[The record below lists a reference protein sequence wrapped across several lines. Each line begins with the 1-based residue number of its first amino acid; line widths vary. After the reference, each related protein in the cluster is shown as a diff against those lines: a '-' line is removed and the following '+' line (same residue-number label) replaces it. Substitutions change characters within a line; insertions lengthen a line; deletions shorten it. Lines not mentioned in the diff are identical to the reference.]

1 MSNYI
6 SINIQ
11 TAISPSQSIHHSNR
25 SSYISYLVSEPNTVT
40 KYRHELSS
48 ANIDKSDLNRVGQY
62 FELRAKD
69 IADDYKKHNQR
80 SMQKNTKLYQEAV
93 ISFGRERF
101 EANNQDDILKA
112 TEDFCNDFEQKYNV
126 KVLMS
131 SLHLDEGHKDDTGK
145 IQHNY
150 HTHLLIEN
158 YSFDTH
164 KTGMRKVDYRKLQ
177 TELANEFQHLGFE
190 RGDPERKAQRLEHR
204 EYREMME
211 QKKQLEKEI
220 YHEHYEPL
228 SQAHENLSKNHD
240 DLKAQIQPL
249 VDTAFAIAKEQN
261 QEIKTYDDVTI
272 LIKKRLEKLA
282 HDYKKARQE
291 LKDSKVAKQPD
302 YQELKQ
308 EYETI
313 KKTLETSLKKDIFNA
328 REEGFQLYGETLEKN
343 NSSMARRACLKGI
356 EKPSIMPAVTNQISN
371 KTLANINRL
380 LEIKQRIEEKP
391 IIQEVIIKKEVII
404 EVPKTVEKVV
414 EKIIEKPIIVNVDEN
429 KRLRTEL
436 EAAQDYQVASRRIW
450 RERHDKLVK
459 EKQDLSQENEQLKE
473 KIADMNAFYVP
484 RFEKDLADKKELK
497 EKNERLTKENNE
509 LKIENKAL
517 FSAIGRFL
525 ELDIGK
531 HITEGAKT
539 ILERFNEVVEFVKS
553 TFNKNQELVKESK
566 ALKKQLQEQQHEV
579 DNDCH
584 LSR

>member
-101 EANNQDDILKA
+101 EKNNQEDILKA

-150 HTHLLIEN
+150 HAHLLIEN

-190 RGDPERKAQRLEHR
+190 RGDPERKTQRLEHR

-211 QKKQLEKEI
+211 QKRQLEKEI
-220 YHEHYEPL
+220 YHEL
-228 SQAHENLSKNHD
+228 SEQF
-240 DLKAQIQPL
+240 QPL
-249 VDTAFAIAKEQN
+249 VNKAFEISKEQN
-261 QEIKTYDDVTI
+261 QEIKTYNDVMI
-272 LIKKRLEKLA
+272 LINEHLQTLEQ
-282 HDYKKARQE
+282 DYKKARQE
-291 LKDSKVAKQPD
+291 LKDSGIAKQVD
-302 YQELKQ
+302 YQKLKQ
-308 EYETI
+308 EYETT
-313 KKTLETSLKKDIFNA
+313 KNTLEAEL
-328 REEGFQLYGETLEKN
+328 
-343 NSSMARRACLKGI
+343 
-356 EKPSIMPAVTNQISN
+356 
-371 KTLANINRL
+371 
-380 LEIKQRIEEKP
+380 
-391 IIQEVIIKKEVII
+391 
-404 EVPKTVEKVV
+404 VE
-414 EKIIEKPIIVNVDEN
+414 
-429 KRLRTEL
+429 
-436 EAAQDYQVASRRIW
+436 SRRIW
-450 RERHDKLVK
+450 RER
-459 EKQDLSQENEQLKE
+459 
-473 KIADMNAFYVP
+473 Y
-484 RFEKDLADKKELK
+484 
-497 EKNERLTKENNE
+497 ERLTKESNE

-517 FSAIGRFL
+517 FSAIERFL
-525 ELDIGK
+525 ELDMGK
-531 HITEGAKT
+531 RITEGVKT
-539 ILERFNEVVEFVKS
+539 VIERFNEAMEIVKS
-553 TFNKNQELVKESK
+553 TFSKNHELTKENET
-566 ALKKQLQEQQHEV
+566 LKEQVQQQAISQ
-579 DNDCH
+579 DYNRGGGGM
-584 LSR
+584 SR